1 MLWRPL
7 QHDNHQVDRAIVG
20 NIAIALLL
28 WTAALSLAVAVLR

>member
-7 QHDNHQVDRAIVG
+7 HDNRQVDLSIVT

-28 WTAALSLAVAVLR
+28 WSAVVTLACVVMR

>member
-7 QHDNHQVDRAIVG
+7 HDNHQVDLAIVT

-28 WTAALSLAVAVLR
+28 WSAVVSLAVAVFR

>member
-7 QHDNHQVDRAIVG
+7 RDNRQVDRDLIG

-28 WTAALSLAVAVLR
+28 WSAALTLACVVMR